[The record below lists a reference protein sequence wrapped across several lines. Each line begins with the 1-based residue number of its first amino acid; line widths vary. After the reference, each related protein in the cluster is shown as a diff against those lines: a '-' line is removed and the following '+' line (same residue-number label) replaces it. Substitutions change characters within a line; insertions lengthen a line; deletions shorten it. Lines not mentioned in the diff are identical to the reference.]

1 MPNATPEMAEDLRR
15 HWVAQQQQQQA
26 AILQGQ
32 ALRQNPGMGRGLVI
46 PGGPNARALPIR
58 PNTGTPTPANPAAA
72 VAAAAAAAGGG
83 PVPMRLPPG
92 APPTTAEQLQAM
104 LNKRNQQIAALQA
117 AGGRMPQTPQQLQQ
131 LQARM
136 AMQAA
141 QAAQA
146 AGANPAGANGV
157 PEYIPFIAQQNGVPN
172 QGIFTPIVWLTGG
185 SRSESRRKQQTHA
198 TSAKHPP
205 PRPSPATP
213 TWKHPSRTPRP
224 TLPRPPRNSTP
235 TTKPQLPHSSP
246 LPRQPAAESPGDARV
261 RPGPE
266 PGDVVAGRDQGC
278 NGQLSAVVG
287 RESWLAAAAF
297 TGRCGEFEFAETGEY
312 AGSATESESGG
323 YDAASTTEDVIFICW
338 TLRLIWERLGRF
350 WEHVYL
356 SSDFGACVRRL
367 FRVGILGLFV

>member
-72 VAAAAAAAGGG
+72 VAAAAAAAAGGG

-92 APPTTAEQLQAM
+92 AQPTTAEQLQAM

-117 AGGRMPQTPQQLQQ
+117 AGGRIPQTPQQLQQ

-172 QGIFTPIVWLTGG
+172 QGIPTSVLLTNSC
-185 SRSESRRKQQTHA
+185 SRSQSRRKQQTHA
-198 TSAKHPP
+198 TPAKHPP
-205 PRPSPATP
+205 PRPSPTTP
-213 TWKHPSRTPRP
+213 TRKHPSRSPRP

-235 TTKPQLPHSSP
+235 TTKPQLSHRSP
-246 LPRQPAAESPGDARV
+246 LYRPGQPSGQSPGDARV
-261 RPGPE
+261 RPEPD

-278 NGQLSAVVG
+278 DGQLSEVVG
-287 RESWLAAAAF
+287 WESWVVAAAF
-297 TGRCGEFEFAETGEY
+297 TGCGGEFEFAETGEY
-312 AGSATESESGG
+312 AGSAPESESGG
-323 YDAASTTEDVIFICW
+323 YDAASTAEDVIFVC
-338 TLRLIWERLGRF
+338 
-350 WEHVYL
+350 
-356 SSDFGACVRRL
+356 
-367 FRVGILGLFV
+367 GL